1 MRRRRYSLARQ
12 VSMFPVLILVDEDD
26 DTGRITFYPLP
37 IELQWQ
43 LTVKW
48 LWLTVIGLAQLTWDQ
63 ILKICW
69 QAAKEF
75 KAHWLRRPWLPQPTL
90 LRRAV
95 GIGQWFRQSRWGV
108 RLNLEIRMAV
118 ILGRQLGLA
127 GMGR

>member
-1 MRRRRYSLARQ
+1 
-12 VSMFPVLILVDEDD
+12 MFPVLILVDEDD

-48 LWLTVIGLAQLTWDQ
+48 LWLTVIGLAQFTWDQ
-63 ILKICW
+63 LLKIGW

-75 KAHWLRRPWLPQPTL
+75 KAHWLHLHLHRPRLPQPRL

-95 GIGQWFRQSRWGV
+95 GIGQWFRQSRWGL

-118 ILGRQLGLA
+118 ILGRQFGLA
-127 GMGR
+127 AMGR